1 MKQASTGRVTKS
13 GNIKSLPRFARAAA
27 PEERHW
33 ASAADAGS
41 METFKWPCL
50 FLGLAAI
57 CVLAG
62 MYSTGHVANEMV
74 AREIPSLPDAV
85 LVRAAKTNLEL
96 FFTTTDSE
104 IRAGLIRRPL
114 EIRLLSAFLESL
126 PPERFSVRSFRPGAA
141 MFGAAMF
148 GASGTNFLSIQYV
161 TNEFREQDAVF
172 EITRAG
178 PKIDWQSLLSFSEV
192 PWEKFVAEGSAEERD
207 FRLKMV
213 ESDYYNFSF
222 ADDQQFRCY
231 KLTDREETGM
241 CWGYVV
247 RGSALD
253 QELNWILASSQ
264 LSGAKEARA
273 ILKLASPPNGEWRR
287 QVFIRRI
294 VAKDWVLDQGNSY
307 ESGGKV
313 ETSGTSGTS
322 GTNRSI
328 E

>member
-33 ASAADAGS
+33 ASAADTGS

-57 CVLAG
+57 CALVG

-74 AREIPSLPDAV
+74 AREIPPLPDAV

-114 EIRLLSAFLESL
+114 EIRQLSAFLESL

-141 MFGAAMF
+141 MFGAE
-148 GASGTNFLSIQYV
+148 GTNFLSIQYV

-192 PWEKFVAEGSAEERD
+192 PWEKFVAEGSAEEGD
-207 FRLKMV
+207 FRLKII

-253 QELNWILASSQ
+253 QELNGILASSQ

-273 ILKLASPPNGEWRR
+273 ILKLASPLNGEWHR
-287 QVFIRRI
+287 QVSIRRI

-313 ETSGTSGTS
+313 ETSGTSGT
-322 GTNRSI
+322 NRSI